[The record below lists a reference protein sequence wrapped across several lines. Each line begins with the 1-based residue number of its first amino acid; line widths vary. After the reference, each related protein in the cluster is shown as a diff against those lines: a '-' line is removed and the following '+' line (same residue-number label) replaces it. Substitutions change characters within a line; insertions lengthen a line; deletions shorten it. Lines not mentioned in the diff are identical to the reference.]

1 MLFEIWELIFFIF
14 LPPPD
19 VAQLILMY
27 LGNEQFI
34 AKMRTL
40 YTPEQVKLVNFPQ
53 IQIIK
58 S

>member
-27 LGNEQFI
+27 LGKEQFI
-34 AKMRTL
+34 AKI
-40 YTPEQVKLVNFPQ
+40 Q
-53 IQIIK
+53 IEIIK